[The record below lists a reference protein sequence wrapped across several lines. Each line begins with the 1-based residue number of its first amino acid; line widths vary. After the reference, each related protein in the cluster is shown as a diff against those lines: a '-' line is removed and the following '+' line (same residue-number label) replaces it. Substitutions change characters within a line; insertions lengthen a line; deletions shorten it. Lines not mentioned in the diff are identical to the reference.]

1 VDNGAAI
8 QSGGVV
14 HSSWDEFADSRWET
28 MIVLTMSSASF
39 WSRLALRG
47 TASSVVAKAVVTCG
61 ILASRAENTYDTA
74 INIQLGR

>member
-1 VDNGAAI
+1 MSCRQPLGNNDRPDNVIRLFLVG
-8 QSGGVV
+8 
-14 HSSWDEFADSRWET
+14 
-28 MIVLTMSSASF
+28 
-39 WSRLALRG
+39 LALRG